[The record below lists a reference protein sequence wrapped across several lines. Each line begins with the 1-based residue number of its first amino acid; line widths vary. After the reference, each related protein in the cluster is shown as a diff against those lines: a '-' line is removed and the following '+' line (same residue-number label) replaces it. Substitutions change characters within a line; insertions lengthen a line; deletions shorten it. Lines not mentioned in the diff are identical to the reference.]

1 MTAVTVASSNVT
13 TAVTVAS
20 SGVMTVVM
28 AMLAVTTVTVPHW
41 W

>member
-28 AMLAVTTVTVPHW
+28 AMLAVTAVTVPH
-41 W
+41 